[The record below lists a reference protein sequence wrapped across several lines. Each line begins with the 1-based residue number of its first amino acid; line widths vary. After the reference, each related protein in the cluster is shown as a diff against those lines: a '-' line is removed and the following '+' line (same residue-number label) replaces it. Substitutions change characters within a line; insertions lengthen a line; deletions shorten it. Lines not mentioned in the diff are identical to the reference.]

1 MKAVKVDGN
10 DVLAVE
16 AAAGPLIA
24 GIRAGEGPAL
34 LHARTYRFKGHV
46 SVDPASYRDPAELA
60 EALKG
65 DPIAIAHTKF
75 VGMGMAASALDAI
88 WAEAKSEVAMALAS
102 ADAAAWPTVD
112 AAYSDVQDVGA
123 GQWF

>member
-1 MKAVKVDGN
+1 VKVDGN

-16 AAAGPLIA
+16 AAAAELIA
-24 GIRAGEGPAL
+24 SIRAGEGPAL

-46 SVDPASYRDPAELA
+46 SVDPAAYRNPLELA

-65 DPIAIAHTKF
+65 DPIATARAKF
-75 VGMGMAASALDAI
+75 QSLGMEAAALDTV
-88 WAEAKSEVAMALAS
+88 WAEAQHEVAMAIAS
-102 ADAAAWPTVD
+102 ADAAPWPNVD

-123 GQWF
+123 GQWV